1 MNYRKAV
8 FKTHNLLII
17 SEIGKDS
24 NLSKED
30 LEKAEIL
37 QTRLLSLGYTLTSK
51 DLLKVAANKECEEV
65 FEKVYSYLECDSIKD
80 LNRPLEMSC
89 EHNIKTLEVICEK
102 EEFRIPFKRIIS
114 KKERLDLLEVE
125 ILQSSVANLHSTD
138 YVGLKIPVK
147 ENLFILFYE
156 VFKKK
161 NQLDSLTTL
170 HNLCE
175 DTGVVMMCIDYVLT
189 HNHYRIKTSEKKL
202 LVRLLECYSV
212 SDFREN
218 LACSNKQARRYKILL
233 NFLSYNSFS
242 KSVEHRMAVKDL
254 RNSNLRSWRSYLT
267 EGIKNQDWKTVLIL
281 LDKHPEVLL
290 KKFLW
295 FASIGIAK
303 EKLTNVLLK
312 NIQKLP
318 VATIIEVLTRLGKSQ
333 KNGDLCEAYEALEQI
348 LFTKLQTLNTPLKGK
363 KVFLDFERV
372 DLDYSEFV
380 FGENAPCTCGLAYKI
395 PESVDKIRAFVY
407 WNDKEVVD
415 VDLHS
420 SGISCAGEIIH
431 FGCND
436 VNPEGSITT
445 SGDLT
450 VGNSVEYVDV
460 NLESDMRVIKL
471 LVNVYSGKSSFRN
484 LDTCYCGVQS
494 IECLGESIECLD
506 ESVKLYDKK
515 NCLFY
520 HNLDSDC
527 KIIFYGFIDV
537 EKRIFVFKGKNE
549 ISCLQCSQ
557 SDFIISQFSIQR
569 FLDTLLAAQNAVSV
583 KHQNEADVVLTP
595 EHFSENKISLID
607 SNFFL

>member
-8 FKTHNLLII
+8 FKMHNLLII
-17 SEIGKDS
+17 SGMNENS

-30 LEKAEIL
+30 LKKAESL
-37 QTRLLSLGYTLTSK
+37 QNKLLSLGYTLAPK
-51 DLLKVAANKECEEV
+51 DLLKVAANNECEEV
-65 FEKVYSYLECDSIKD
+65 FEKVCSYLEDDSIKD
-80 LNRPLEMSC
+80 LNQSLETPY
-89 EHNIKTLEVICEK
+89 EHGIKTLETICEK

-114 KKERLDLLEVE
+114 KKERLDLLEIE
-125 ILQSSVANLHSTD
+125 ILQSSVANLQSTD

-147 ENLFILFYE
+147 ENLFFLFYE

-170 HNLCE
+170 YNLCK

-189 HNHYRIKTSEKKL
+189 RNHYRIKTSEKKL
-202 LVRLLECYSV
+202 LVRLLESYSV
-212 SDFREN
+212 SDLREN
-218 LACSNKQARRYKILL
+218 LASSNKQAKRCKILL

-254 RNSNLRSWRSYLT
+254 RNSNLRSWRSYLA
-267 EGIKNQDWKTVLIL
+267 EGIKNQDWETVLNL
-281 LDKHPEVLL
+281 LDEHPEILL

-295 FASIGIAK
+295 FTSIGIAK

-312 NIQKLP
+312 NIHELSAIAIVK
-318 VATIIEVLTRLGKSQ
+318 VLTKLGRLQ
-333 KNGDLCEAYEALEQI
+333 KKENLCEAYVILEQI
-348 LFTKLQTLNTPLKGK
+348 LSTKLQTLDTPLKGK

-372 DLDYSEFV
+372 DLNYSEFV
-380 FGENAPCTCGLAYKI
+380 FDEDTSCMCRFAYKI

-407 WNDKEVVD
+407 WDDKEVVD

-420 SGISCAGEIIH
+420 SGISCNGEIIH

-436 VNPEGSITT
+436 VNPEGGIAT

-460 NLESDMRVIKL
+460 NLKSDMRVIKL

-494 IECLGESIECLD
+494 IDCLG

-515 NCLFY
+515 NCFFY
-520 HNLDSDC
+520 HNLDDDC
-527 KIIFYGFIDV
+527 KIIYYGFIDV
-537 EKRIFVFKGKNE
+537 KKRIFVSKGKTE
-549 ISCLQCSQ
+549 ISCLHCSQ
-557 SDFIISQFSIQR
+557 SDFIVSRFNIQR
-569 FLDTLLAAQNAVSV
+569 FLDLLLVAQNTISV
-583 KHQNEADVVLTP
+583 KHQNEADVILSP
-595 EHFSENKISLID
+595 EFFSENKISFIKQ
-607 SNFFL
+607 